1 MRTQAAFILSLLLF
15 MLSVSG
21 YSQMRAVYTD
31 GVEGNEI
38 HKISFYS
45 EKEGFVA
52 FRDWIGFTSDSG
64 RTFTHKAITLA
75 NVDYNGYWD
84 INLTF
89 GFWINGVK
97 AFDKNTIIV
106 YGDYGLVPAILYS
119 VNGGTSFKL
128 VYHDQYDP
136 LSLTGGIT
144 DMVFPQNANTGYA
157 IDADRVLKT
166 TNKGL
171 TWSPVTIKPRSYFS
185 YLDGPNDNTVYAFTS
200 GILQNKLLKTSDGGN
215 NWQTVS
221 IPNVTDG
228 MLFYATF
235 LDSNTGWLTMTGS
248 NGEGYV
254 YKTINGGTSWTLQN
268 NPLAASF
275 AGIRMKFIDSNT
287 GYALSGL
294 FTVYKT
300 SDGGAIW
307 EPLRRN
313 NSFTYLNYSH
323 NDLHFHSSSQ
333 FWAGGG
339 HGFLEITTN
348 SGDTPLPK
356 AYFLIDSTGFAAS
369 GKVSLVN
376 YSKSNYS
383 YQWFVNGTPI
393 ATSFNAN
400 YTHNI
405 NSLYDTVRLIVSN
418 GTFSDTAVHYQSFY
432 PPVSVTDFTPKT
444 GAAGTE
450 VIITGT
456 NFSGTKAVY
465 FGNVAAASFSVQ
477 SSTTVKAIV
486 GGGATGSVK
495 VVTATGS
502 GSLPGFN
509 FIPAPTIFN
518 FSPTSAT
525 AGTSVT
531 INGSNFI
538 NVSSVSFGGVPASSF
553 TVVSDTKINA
563 IVPSG
568 NDGSVV
574 VKTAGGVA
582 TLAGFVAIP
591 TINSFTPIKGTQG
604 TVMKITGTSFSDTLA
619 ITVGGV
625 RVLSYKINSSS
636 SITAIVGAGS
646 SGDVV
651 VRRPG
656 GQSSRG
662 TFTWFPPPVITS
674 FNPQAGPVGSSI
686 TITGT
691 GFNEGVANNVV
702 YIGGIKAIINSASSS
717 SINVTIPTG
726 AVSGYITVNSNNL
739 IAYSPKSFSLI
750 FAEGGTIDSTS
761 FKADTLISTNTNGAS
776 GISSADFDGDGKTDI
791 VISKYG
797 YYTIDNGLLIYRNV
811 SSGSKPVFE
820 SPLDLTGFDYGSVA
834 VADIDGDGKPD
845 IIAKTTILLNTSVP
859 GNLSFGNTYSLVSAN
874 GVSGTAVKDV
884 DGDGKPDIVTSTYPS
899 GLVGV
904 YRNISEPGAIDFAA
918 PVSFT
923 AGGGRN
929 ILLEDLDN
937 DRKPDLIIPDAVE
950 YKFVV
955 MKNNCTK
962 GNIIF
967 TGSQVFPGYIHAN
980 ISTADFDG
988 DGKSDLVF
996 AGNDKHK
1003 AAVFRNITNGGIIQF
1018 DAVKE
1023 FDATSSPDGITV
1035 EDFDGDGRPDIGL
1048 NLLNYNLQVLKN
1060 ISVNGNV
1067 SFAQPVRFTPGEFR
1081 GYHYSTT
1088 GDFNNDGKPDLA
1100 VTSEPNR
1107 SLTIYINHVKP
1118 APFITSFSP
1127 TIGESGTVVTITGSN
1142 FSNVS
1147 AVSFG
1152 GVPAASFT
1160 VKSTTEISAIVGDGA
1175 SGALVVTN
1183 NYGSAVSYSFVY
1195 KFPPVVTAIAPA
1207 SGPAGTIVTITGNY
1221 FNSIASKNIV
1231 RVGGIKAPVINASKT
1246 SLTISIPAGIKYDD
1260 ISVTTDGLTAWAPTQ
1275 FNLTFPGGQANFSST
1290 LFDPPILR
1298 YEGTLAN
1305 MADIDDDGKN
1315 DLVLAYSNSLAISRN
1330 NSTAGVINFA
1340 SNVSFPL
1347 GFTSSRPEVADLD
1360 GDGKPD
1366 IIVFSN
1372 TSVNVFRNTS
1382 TPGVITLESPTI
1394 LSFDPAIVW
1403 PREIKVRDI
1412 DLDGKPEIVLIA
1424 YSSKSVTFYK
1434 NNSNAGVI
1442 KFEQPVNYGLF
1453 SYGNM
1458 LDLKDLD
1465 GDGKPEIVATATT
1478 INVYPNISVPGSI
1491 RFANRKEYPGGDWPT
1506 GIATTDMDGNGK
1518 QEIVVSNINGSDI
1531 HIYPNNCTPG
1541 NFSIGGSVKFVT
1553 SYGPNTLCVG
1563 DWDGDG
1569 KPDLCSVNIY
1579 EPRSISL
1586 LKNVST
1592 PGNFSLQPRFD
1603 IQTTNYYG
1611 STALACDIDMDGA
1624 TDLLVSFSG
1633 LITAVY
1639 RNKLSGVV
1647 TSIDNVSASD
1657 YGIRS
1662 YPNPVSNV
1670 LVIDKLRLIDKWKTV
1685 TITSMEGKRV
1695 LPVLAAENQTS
1706 LTVNTSVLPEGLYMV
1721 VLENAQH
1728 KRIHFKIMKK

>member
-1 MRTQAAFILSLLLF
+1 MRTQATFFLSLLLLI
-15 MLSVSG
+15 LSVAG
-21 YSQMRAVYTD
+21 YSQMRTVYTD
-31 GVEGNEI
+31 SVEGNEI
-38 HKISFYS
+38 YKISFYS

-64 RTFTHKAITLA
+64 HTFTRKAITLT

-84 INLTF
+84 VNLTF
-89 GFWINGVK
+89 GFGINGVK
-97 AFDKNTIIV
+97 AFDKNTLIV

-128 VYHDQYDP
+128 VYHDQYNP

-144 DMVFPQNANTGYA
+144 DMIFPQNATTGYA

-171 TWSPVTIKPRSYFS
+171 TWSPVKIMTGSYFS
-185 YLDGPNDNTVYAFTS
+185 YLDAPDDYTVYAFSS
-200 GILQNKLLKTSDGGN
+200 GILKNKLIKTSDGGN
-215 NWQTVS
+215 NWQTLT
-221 IPNVTDG
+221 IPALTDG

-235 LDSNTGWLTMTGS
+235 LNSNTGWITMTGN

-254 YKTINGGTSWTLQN
+254 YKTTNGGSNWTLQN

-275 AGIRMKFIDSNT
+275 AGIRMKFIDNNT

-294 FTVYKT
+294 FKVYKT
-300 SDGGAIW
+300 TDGGAVW
-307 EPLRRN
+307 EPLQKN
-313 NSFTYLNYSH
+313 NSFAYLNYSH
-323 NDLHFHSSSQ
+323 NDLHFYSTNQ

-348 SGDTPLPK
+348 GGGTPLPR
-356 AYFLIDSTGFAAS
+356 AYFIIDSTGFAAS
-369 GKVSLVN
+369 GKISLVN
-376 YSKSNYS
+376 HSKSNYS
-383 YQWFVNGTPI
+383 YQWLVNSTPI
-393 ATSFNAN
+393 ATTFNAS
-400 YTHNI
+400 YTHNV
-405 NSLYDTVRLIVSN
+405 NSLYDTVRLIVSD
-418 GTFSDTAVHYQSFY
+418 GIFSDTAVRYQSFY
-432 PPVSVTDFTPKT
+432 PPVSVASFTPTT
-444 GAAGTE
+444 GATGTE

-456 NFSGTKAVY
+456 NFAGTKAVY
-465 FGNVAAASFSVQ
+465 FGNVAASSFSMQ
-477 SSTTVKAIV
+477 SSTTIKAIV
-486 GGGATGSVK
+486 GSGATGSVR

-502 GSLPGFN
+502 GSLPGFT
-509 FIPAPTIFN
+509 FIPAPSILTFL
-518 FSPTSAT
+518 PTSAT
-525 AGTSVT
+525 AGTTVT
-531 INGSNFI
+531 ITGSNFT
-538 NVSSVSFGGVPASSF
+538 NASAVSFGGVPATSF
-553 TVVSDTKINA
+553 TVVSDTKITA

-574 VKTAGGVA
+574 VKTPGGVA
-582 TLAGFVAIP
+582 TLTGFVAIP
-591 TINSFTPIKGTQG
+591 TISSFTPTKGTQG
-604 TVMKITGTSFSDTLA
+604 TVMKITGTSFSDTLL
-619 ITVGGV
+619 ITVGGI
-625 RVLSYKINSSS
+625 RVLSYKINSSVS
-636 SITAIVGAGS
+636 VTAIVGAGS

-651 VRRPG
+651 VTRPG
-656 GQSSRG
+656 GHSSKG

-674 FNPQAGPVGSSI
+674 FTPQAGPVGSSI

-691 GFNEGVANNVV
+691 GFNEGIANNVV
-702 YIGGIKAIINSASSS
+702 YIGGIKAIINSASAT
-717 SINVTIPTG
+717 SINITIPTG

-750 FAEGGTIDSTS
+750 FAEGGTIDTTS

-776 GISSADFDGDGKTDI
+776 GISSADLDGDGKTDI
-791 VISKYG
+791 IISKYG
-797 YYTIDNGLLIYRNV
+797 YYSIDNGLLIYRNV
-811 SSGSKPVFE
+811 STGSKPVFA
-820 SPLDLTGFDYGSVA
+820 SPLDLTGFDYGSVT

-845 IIAKTTILLNTSVP
+845 IISKTTILRNTSVP
-859 GNLSFGNTYSLVSAN
+859 GNLSFVNSYSLSAAN
-874 GVSGTAVKDV
+874 SVSGTAVKDV
-884 DGDGKPDIVTSTYPS
+884 DGDGKPDIVTSTYPA

-904 YRNISEPGAIDFAA
+904 FRNISEPGAIDFAA
-918 PVSFT
+918 PVSFA

-929 ILLEDLDN
+929 ILLEDLNN

-950 YKFVV
+950 NKFVV
-955 MKNNCTK
+955 MKNSCTK
-962 GNIIF
+962 GNISF
-967 TGSQVFPGYIHAN
+967 TGSQIFPGYTHASV
-980 ISTADFDG
+980 STADFDG

-1003 AAVFRNITNGGIIQF
+1003 AAVFRNITNGGTIQF
-1018 DAVKE
+1018 DTVKE
-1023 FDATSSPDGITV
+1023 FDATSAPEGITT

-1048 NLLNYNLQVLKN
+1048 NLLNYNLQILKN
-1060 ISVNGNV
+1060 TTVNGNV
-1067 SFAQPVRFTPGEFR
+1067 SFAQPVRFTPGDFR
-1081 GYHYSTT
+1081 GFHYHTA
-1088 GDFNNDGKPDLA
+1088 GDFNKDGKPDLA
-1100 VTSEPNR
+1100 VISEPNR
-1107 SLTIYINHVKP
+1107 SLTIYMNHVKP

-1152 GVPAASFT
+1152 GVPAASYT
-1160 VKSTTEISAIVGDGA
+1160 VNSTTEISAIVGDGA

-1195 KFPPVVTAIAPA
+1195 KFPPLVTSIAPA

-1221 FNSIASKNIV
+1221 FDSIASKNIV

-1260 ISVTTDGLTAWAPTQ
+1260 LSVTTDGLTAWAPTQ
-1275 FNLTFPGGQANFSST
+1275 FNLTFPGGPAIFSSA

-1298 YEGTLAN
+1298 NEGTLAN

-1315 DLVLAYSNSLAISRN
+1315 DLVLAYGNSLAISRN

-1340 SNVSFPL
+1340 SNVLFPL

-1372 TSVNVFRNTS
+1372 SSVNIFRNTS
-1382 TPGVITLESPTI
+1382 TPGVITLASPAI

-1424 YSSKSVTFYK
+1424 YSSKSVTIYR

-1491 RFANRKEYPGGDWPT
+1491 RFANRKEYPGGNWPT

-1518 QEIVVSNINGSDI
+1518 QDIVVSNINGSDI

-1541 NFSIGGSVKFVT
+1541 NFSIDGSVKFVT

-1603 IQTTNYYG
+1603 IQTGNNYG
-1611 STALACDIDMDGA
+1611 STGLACDIDMDGA

-1633 LITAVY
+1633 LVTAVY
-1639 RNKLSGVV
+1639 RNKLNSVV
-1647 TSIDNVSASD
+1647 TSIDNVSASA
-1657 YGIRS
+1657 YGIRC

-1670 LVIDKLRLIDKWKTV
+1670 LVIDKLRLTDKWKTV
-1685 TITSMEGKRV
+1685 TIASIEGKQV
-1695 LPVLAAENQTS
+1695 LPVLAAENKTS
-1706 LTVNTSVLPEGLYMV
+1706 LSVNTSALPGGLYMV
-1721 VLENAQH
+1721 ILENTQH
-1728 KRIHFKIMKK
+1728 KKIHFKIMKK